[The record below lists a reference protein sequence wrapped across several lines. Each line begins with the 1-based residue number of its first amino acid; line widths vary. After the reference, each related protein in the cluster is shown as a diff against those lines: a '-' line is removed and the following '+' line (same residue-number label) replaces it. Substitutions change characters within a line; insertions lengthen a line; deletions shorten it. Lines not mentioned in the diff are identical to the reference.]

1 MVVNPHDGAAT
12 TQSTGRLLVALVVG
26 GITAIMDTTIVAIG
40 MHTLTE
46 ALHAPVS
53 TLQWVSTGYLL
64 ALAVAIPF
72 VSWAQTRFGGK
83 RLWLFALGLFTVS
96 SALCALSWSAASL
109 IAFRVLQGFGGGI
122 MFPLMQTLVMQHVD
136 RRGMTRA
143 MANVSLPIALG
154 PIIGPVLG
162 GVVLNW
168 LSWHWLFLINV
179 PIGVVGWV
187 LAMAFITDDRPRPAA
202 GHPRLDLVGAVLL
215 SLALAGMLYGLSN
228 AYDVGGFHRADVLVP
243 ALVGLALL
251 AGFVAWAR
259 RRGSRALIDVRLLA
273 VRSVR
278 VSSVTLTL
286 VGATLFS
293 ANFLL
298 PLYFQSLR
306 GYDALNAAL
315 LLIPQGIGSLLSR
328 FIVSSLV
335 ARFGPRLT
343 AVAGLLIS
351 AAATVPFALAGTD
364 TGLWLLG
371 TVLFVRGFGMGV
383 VLIPIMTG
391 AYVDIAREHMPHAS
405 AITRIVQQL
414 GGAFGTALVAVALTS
429 RASTARPRDGFD
441 AAFWWTIAMT
451 LAAAVA
457 ALFLA
462 PDERPTAERT
472 DATPASRQPAIVA
485 AGD

>member
-1 MVVNPHDGAAT
+1 MNPHDGAAT

-64 ALAVAIPF
+64 ALAVAIPL

-259 RRGSRALIDVRLLA
+259 R
-273 VRSVR
+273 
-278 VSSVTLTL
+278 
-286 VGATLFS
+286 
-293 ANFLL
+293 
-298 PLYFQSLR
+298 
-306 GYDALNAAL
+306 
-315 LLIPQGIGSLLSR
+315 
-328 FIVSSLV
+328 
-335 ARFGPRLT
+335 
-343 AVAGLLIS
+343 
-351 AAATVPFALAGTD
+351 AAAGP
-364 TGLWLLG
+364 
-371 TVLFVRGFGMGV
+371 
-383 VLIPIMTG
+383 
-391 AYVDIAREHMPHAS
+391 
-405 AITRIVQQL
+405 
-414 GGAFGTALVAVALTS
+414 
-429 RASTARPRDGFD
+429 
-441 AAFWWTIAMT
+441 
-451 LAAAVA
+451 
-457 ALFLA
+457 
-462 PDERPTAERT
+462 
-472 DATPASRQPAIVA
+472 
-485 AGD
+485 

>member
-1 MVVNPHDGAAT
+1 M
-12 TQSTGRLLVALVVG
+12 
-26 GITAIMDTTIVAIG
+26 
-40 MHTLTE
+40 
-46 ALHAPVS
+46 
-53 TLQWVSTGYLL
+53 
-64 ALAVAIPF
+64 
-72 VSWAQTRFGGK
+72 
-83 RLWLFALGLFTVS
+83 
-96 SALCALSWSAASL
+96 
-109 IAFRVLQGFGGGI
+109 
-122 MFPLMQTLVMQHVD
+122 
-136 RRGMTRA
+136 
-143 MANVSLPIALG
+143 
-154 PIIGPVLG
+154 
-162 GVVLNW
+162 
-168 LSWHWLFLINV
+168 
-179 PIGVVGWV
+179 
-187 LAMAFITDDRPRPAA
+187 
-202 GHPRLDLVGAVLL
+202 
-215 SLALAGMLYGLSN
+215 
-228 AYDVGGFHRADVLVP
+228 
-243 ALVGLALL
+243 
-251 AGFVAWAR
+251 
-259 RRGSRALIDVRLLA
+259 RLLA

-278 VSSVTLTL
+278 VSSVALTL